1 MRITKY
7 EHATLVVE
15 KDGRRLI
22 IDPGS
27 FTTQLPDVT
36 AVDAVVITH
45 EHPDHFTSDHLRA
58 ILDASPEATL
68 YGPEG
73 VAAAASDFDIT
84 VVQPGDEI
92 DAGAFTL
99 RFFGGTHS
107 VIHWTVPIIDNVG
120 VLVDDTLYYPGDS
133 YAVPGG
139 VDVERAPHT
148 GAPEAVVLEPRDEV
162 GPPAEGGVERGDLV
176 GRGALLRSVDR
187 GRAARPGER
196 VVDVDGDAPAHGAGT
211 RVEAGVVDGGD
222 ELGDLVVGVATG
234 GVVGP
239 LGRRRRPGRRRR
251 CRGCARHHRPAGRG
265 RRRRRP

>member
-139 VDVERAPHT
+139 VDVEVLAAPI
-148 GAPEAVVLEPRDEV
+148 GAPWLKIGDAMDFVLGVRPRVAFGTHDRTLSPEGLAMHRQRLTWASEQGGGEFVPLEV
-162 GPPAEGGVERGDLV
+162 GEAI
-176 GRGALLRSVDR
+176 
-187 GRAARPGER
+187 
-196 VVDVDGDAPAHGAGT
+196 DV
-211 RVEAGVVDGGD
+211 
-222 ELGDLVVGVATG
+222 
-234 GVVGP
+234 
-239 LGRRRRPGRRRR
+239 
-251 CRGCARHHRPAGRG
+251 
-265 RRRRRP
+265 

>member
-45 EHPDHFTSDHLRA
+45 EHPDHFTAAHLRT

-139 VDVERAPHT
+139 VDVEVLAAPI
-148 GAPEAVVLEPRDEV
+148 GAPWLKI
-162 GPPAEGGVERGDLV
+162 
-176 GRGALLRSVDR
+176 
-187 GRAARPGER
+187 
-196 VVDVDGDAPAHGAGT
+196 GDAMDFVLGVQPRVAFGTHDRTLSPEGLAMHRQRLTWASEQGGGEFVPLKAG
-211 RVEAGVVDGGD
+211 EAIDV
-222 ELGDLVVGVATG
+222 
-234 GVVGP
+234 
-239 LGRRRRPGRRRR
+239 
-251 CRGCARHHRPAGRG
+251 
-265 RRRRRP
+265 